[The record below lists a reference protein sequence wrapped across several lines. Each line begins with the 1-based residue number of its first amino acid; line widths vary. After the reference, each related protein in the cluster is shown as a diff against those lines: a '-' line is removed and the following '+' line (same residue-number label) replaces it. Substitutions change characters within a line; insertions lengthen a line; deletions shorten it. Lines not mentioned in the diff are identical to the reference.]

1 MKQSAAQWSFTILC
15 STHAMRTVRIHWLI
29 DFLQLYKLPLQTRM
43 LLRFF
48 QKIKLTLN
56 SHAITKT
63 VSCISRQEIER
74 FVLNYKKEK
83 TLTTKT
89 VALQCNDLCAT
100 MSQRVMY
107 EWKNNRIWLG
117 QMKKGL
123 DPSFR
128 IWENVHTKI
137 WCAQYVIFFC
147 VCKLPF
153 DSV

>member
-1 MKQSAAQWSFTILC
+1 MPWEQLEFTG
-15 STHAMRTVRIHWLI
+15 WLI
-29 DFLQLYKLPLQTRM
+29 SFNCINYLCRQECSWDFSNK
-43 LLRFF
+43 
-48 QKIKLTLN
+48 LN
-56 SHAITKT
+56 SHSTNMQLQKT

-89 VALQCNDLCAT
+89 VALQCNDLCA
-100 MSQRVMY
+100 MQWSY
-107 EWKNNRIWLG
+107 ESKSDVLMKNNRICLG

-128 IWENVHTKI
+128 IWENVHTEI